1 LLLKSGTFMANLSGN
16 WLGTYWQLGMATR
29 FEVTLIHSGNTLS
42 GNILDDGSLGE
53 AQLSGEVIG
62 RSIQFTKRYLTQSHY
77 SIIYTGTLSE
87 SEDFMQGQW
96 RIGSSNL
103 GGINSGQWEARRG
116 GLDLM
121 VSWKARL
128 AEPVGGSKS

>member
-16 WLGTYWQLGMATR
+16 WLGTYWQLGVATR
-29 FEVTLIHSGNTLS
+29 F
-42 GNILDDGSLGE
+42 DDGSLGE